1 MSIRPE
7 SLRARVQT
15 LLILGTMSGMA
26 PLSVDMYLP
35 ATPSLTRDLQAP
47 ASTVQL
53 TLTAIFIGLAVGQL
67 ITGPL
72 SDTYGRHRPLVI
84 GLAAYAAS
92 SLLCAV
98 VPDVW
103 PLIAMRLVQGFSGAT
118 ALVIGRAMVRDMY
131 SGNTMARYFS
141 LLMLINGLAPIVAP
155 VLGGQLIR
163 VTNWRGVFLVL
174 GAVGMVLALAA
185 AFGLSETLEAGRR
198 RRGGLG
204 ESLRSF
210 QALLRQPAFVGYA
223 ASAGLGM
230 AAMFAYISGSPFV
243 FESIYGLSPQ
253 AFSLVFAS
261 NAIGIMAASTANRF
275 LVSRFGTRT
284 MLATGL
290 VAAAVGGVAVLLDVT
305 LQLGLAPL
313 IASLFVVVASVGLI
327 APNATALALSGNAR
341 DAGTASA
348 PIGLAQF
355 GFGAIAAP
363 LAGVGGTHDALPM
376 AIVIAIAAGGGVAVF
391 LALAGRPR
399 TIG

>member
-7 SLRARVQT
+7 SLAARVQT

-35 ATPSLTRDLQAP
+35 ATPSLTRDLHAS

-53 TLTAIFIGLAVGQL
+53 TLTAIFIGLSVGQL
-67 ITGPL
+67 VIGPL

-84 GLAAYAAS
+84 GLAAYAVS

-98 VPDVW
+98 VPNVW
-103 PLIAMRLVQGFSGAT
+103 LLIAMRLVQGFSGAT

-131 SGNTMARYFS
+131 SGATMARYFS
-141 LLMLINGLAPIVAP
+141 LLMLVNGLAPIVAP

-163 VTNWRGVFLVL
+163 VTNWRGVFMVL
-174 GAVGMVLALAA
+174 GAVGVVLALAA
-185 AFGLSETLEAGRR
+185 AFGLSETLTSGSRH
-198 RRGGLG
+198 RGGLG

-210 QALLRQPAFVGYA
+210 QGLLRQRVFVGYA

-243 FESIYGLSPQ
+243 FENIYGLSAQ

-261 NAIGIMAASTANRF
+261 NAIGIMVASTANRF
-275 LVSRFGTRT
+275 LVGRFGTRK
-284 MLATGL
+284 MLAAGL
-290 VAAAVGGVAVLLDVT
+290 LAAAAGGVAVLVTVT
-305 LQLGLAPL
+305 LQLGPAPL
-313 IASLFVVVASVGLI
+313 MASLFVVVASVGLI

-348 PIGLAQF
+348 LIGLAQF

-376 AIVIAIAAGGGVAVF
+376 AIVIAVAATGGTAVF
-391 LALAGRPR
+391 LTLAGRAR
-399 TIG
+399 AAA

>member
-35 ATPSLTRDLQAP
+35 ATPSLTRDLQAS

-67 ITGPL
+67 VMGPL

-84 GLAAYAAS
+84 GLAAYAVS

-98 VPDVW
+98 VPNVW
-103 PLIAMRLVQGFSGAT
+103 LLIAMRLVQGFSGAT

-131 SGNTMARYFS
+131 SGATMARYFS
-141 LLMLINGLAPIVAP
+141 LLMLVNGLAPIVAP

-163 VTNWRGVFLVL
+163 VTNWRGVFMVL
-174 GAVGMVLALAA
+174 GAVGVVLGLAA
-185 AFGLSETLEAGRR
+185 AFGLSETLTSGSRH
-198 RRGGLG
+198 RGGLG

-210 QALLRQPAFVGYA
+210 QGLLRQRAFVGYA

-243 FESIYGLSPQ
+243 FENIYGLSAQ

-275 LVSRFGTRT
+275 LVGRFGTRK
-284 MLATGL
+284 MLAAGL
-290 VAAAVGGVAVLLDVT
+290 LAAAAGGVAVLVTVT
-305 LQLGLAPL
+305 LHLGLAPL
-313 IASLFVVVASVGLI
+313 MASLFLVVASVGLI
-327 APNATALALSGNAR
+327 APNATALALSGKAR

-348 PIGLAQF
+348 LIGLAQF

-376 AIVIAIAAGGGVAVF
+376 AIVIAVAATGGTAVF
-391 LALAGRPR
+391 LTLAGRAR
-399 TIG
+399 AAA